1 MAEEVTQITRP
12 SPIIEEAQKN
22 YLTSLKDQVGT
33 ALNTDAFAPSVVGK
47 TALDQAIQ
55 QQQATQAGLGTL
67 SFDQTGGISGL
78 SGSGVASYQP
88 FLDTAQ
94 STLGTAQSTL
104 GDVSPFI
111 TAAGQNF
118 QTQAGLTGPTAYQN
132 FESPYQSA
140 VRDATLAQFDEQAQ
154 IRQQGITDQQAQL
167 GVLGSGRAG
176 VQSAEYQRKSDMD
189 RALLQAQLNQQG
201 FTQANQLAQQA
212 FGNQGMLGAQ
222 QGQLAGLT
230 SGLANQQS
238 GLANQQLGLAQSV
251 PGLQAGALGMGQN
264 LAQQDFGFRQAQ
276 SDAAREQNRMQQFES
291 IDRLARLG
299 QGITGLTPGAGTV
312 TTQSGVPAASPSP
325 IGNALTAGLG
335 AFSLGKLFGIG

>member
-22 YLTSLKDQVGT
+22 YLSSLKDQVGT
-33 ALNTDAFAPSVVGK
+33 AINTDAFAPSVVGK

-88 FLDTAQ
+88 FLD
-94 STLGTAQSTL
+94 TAQSTL

-230 SGLANQQS
+230 SGLANQQ
-238 GLANQQLGLAQSV
+238 LGLAQTV

-276 SDAAREQNRMQQFES
+276 SDAAREQNRMQQFEAV
-291 IDRLARLG
+291 DRLARLG

-312 TTQSGVPAASPSP
+312 TTQSGIPAASPSP
-325 IGNALTAGLG
+325 IGNALTAGIG
-335 AFSLGKLFGIG
+335 AFGLGKLFGIG

>member
-33 ALNTDAFAPSVVGK
+33 AINTDAFAPSVVNK

-67 SFDQTGGISGL
+67 AFDQTGAISGL

-88 FLDTAQ
+88 FLD
-94 STLGTAQSTL
+94 TAQSTL

-140 VRDATLAQFDEQAQ
+140 VRDATLAQFDEQAA

-212 FGNQGMLGAQ
+212 FGNQGVLGAQ

-230 SGLANQQS
+230 SGLANQQ
-238 GLANQQLGLAQSV
+238 LGLAQTV
-251 PGLQAGALGMGQN
+251 PGLQAQALGMGQN

-276 SDAAREQNRMQQFES
+276 SDAAREQNRMQQFEAV
-291 IDRLARLG
+291 DRLARLG

>member
-12 SPIIEEAQKN
+12 SPIIEEAQKA
-22 YLTSLKDQVGT
+22 YLTSLRDQVT
-33 ALNTDAFAPSVVGK
+33 TPLDTSQFAPSVVGK
-47 TALDQAIQ
+47 TALDQAVQ
-55 QQQATQAGLGTL
+55 QQAATQAGLGTL
-67 SFDQTGGISGL
+67 SFDPTSGAISGVT
-78 SGSGVASYQP
+78 GTGVASYQP

-94 STLGTAQSTL
+94 ATLGGVQ
-104 GDVSPFI
+104 PFI
-111 TAAGQNF
+111 TAA
-118 QTQAGLTGPTAYQN
+118 AGRTGPTAYQD

-140 VRDATLAQFDEQAQ
+140 VRDATLAQFDEQAAM
-154 IRQQGITDQQAQL
+154 RQQAITDQQAQL

-176 VQSAEYQRKSDMD
+176 VQTAEYQRKSDLD
-189 RALLQAQLNQQG
+189 RALLQAQLNQSG
-201 FTQANQLAQQA
+201 FTQANQLAAQA
-212 FGNQGMLGAQ
+212 FGQ

-230 SGLANQQS
+230 SGLANQQ
-238 GLANQQLGLAQSV
+238 LGLATTV
-251 PGLQAGALGMGQN
+251 PGLGQQALGLGQG
-264 LAQQDFGFRQAQ
+264 LAGQDFGFRQAQ
-276 SDAAREQNRMQQFES
+276 SDAAREANRMQQFEA

>member
-33 ALNTDAFAPSVVGK
+33 ALDTSAFAPNVVNR
-47 TALDQAIQ
+47 TALDEAVQ
-55 QQQATQAGLGTL
+55 QQAATQAGLGTL
-67 SFDQTGGISGL
+67 SFDDKTGAITDVTGT
-78 SGSGVASYQP
+78 GVASYQP

-94 STLGTAQSTL
+94 TTLG
-104 GDVSPFI
+104 GVPDFI
-111 TAAGQNF
+111 KAAGQNF
-118 QTQAGLTGPTAYQN
+118 QTQAGLTGPDAFKA
-132 FESPYQSA
+132 FESPYQTA
-140 VRDATLAQFDEQAQ
+140 VRDATLASFKDQADA
-154 IRQQGITDQQAQL
+154 RQLAITDQQAQL

-176 VQSAEYQRKSDMD
+176 VQLAEYQRKSDLD
-189 RALLQAQLNQQG
+189 RALLEAQLNQSG
-201 FTQANQLAQQA
+201 FTQANQLASQA
-212 FGNQGMLGAQ
+212 FGQQGVLGAQ

-230 SGLANQQS
+230 SGLANQQ
-238 GLANQQLGLAQSV
+238 LGLAQTV
-251 PGLQAGALGMGQN
+251 PQLGMQALNLGQGI
-264 LAQQDFGFRQAQ
+264 AGQDFQFRQAQ
-276 SDAAREQNRMQQFES
+276 ADAAREQNRMQQFES

-312 TTQSGVPAASPSP
+312 TTQTGIPAASPSP

>member
-33 ALNTDAFAPSVVGK
+33 AINTDAFAPSVVNK

-67 SFDQTGGISGL
+67 SFDQTGAISGL

-88 FLDTAQ
+88 FLD
-94 STLGTAQSTL
+94 TAQSTL

-176 VQSAEYQRKSDMD
+176 IQSAEYQRKSDMD

-212 FGNQGMLGAQ
+212 FGNQGVLGAQ

-230 SGLANQQS
+230 SGLANQQ
-238 GLANQQLGLAQSV
+238 LGLAQTV
-251 PGLQAGALGMGQN
+251 PGLQAQALGMGQN

-276 SDAAREQNRMQQFES
+276 SDAAREQNRMQQFEAV
-291 IDRLARLG
+291 DRLARLG

>member
-12 SPIIEEAQKN
+12 SPIIEEAQKA
-22 YLTSLKDQVGT
+22 YLTSLRDQVT
-33 ALNTDAFAPSVVGK
+33 TPLDTCQFAPSVVGK
-47 TALDQAIQ
+47 TALDQAVQ

-67 SFDQTGGISGL
+67 SFDPTSGAISGVT
-78 SGSGVASYQP
+78 GTGVASYQP

-94 STLGTAQSTL
+94 ATLGGVQ
-104 GDVSPFI
+104 PFI
-111 TAAGQNF
+111 TAA
-118 QTQAGLTGPTAYQN
+118 AGRTGPTAYQD

-140 VRDATLAQFDEQAQ
+140 VRDATLAQFDEQAAM
-154 IRQQGITDQQAQL
+154 RQQAITDQQAQL

-176 VQSAEYQRKSDMD
+176 VQTAEYQRKSDLD
-189 RALLQAQLNQQG
+189 RALLQAQLNQSG
-201 FTQANQLAQQA
+201 FTQANQLAAQA
-212 FGNQGMLGAQ
+212 FGQ

-230 SGLANQQS
+230 SGLANQQ
-238 GLANQQLGLAQSV
+238 LGLATTV
-251 PGLQAGALGMGQN
+251 PGLGQQALGLGQG
-264 LAQQDFGFRQAQ
+264 LAGQDFGFRQAQ
-276 SDAAREQNRMQQFES
+276 SDAAREANRMQQFEAV
-291 IDRLARLG
+291 DRLARLG

>member
-1 MAEEVTQITRP
+1 MAEQTQITRP
-12 SPIIEEAQKN
+12 SPIIEEAQKA
-22 YLTSLKDQVGT
+22 YLTSLRDQVT
-33 ALNTDAFAPSVVGK
+33 TPLDTSQFAPSVVGK
-47 TALDQAIQ
+47 TSLDQAVQ

-67 SFDQTGGISGL
+67 SFDPTSGAISGVT
-78 SGSGVASYQP
+78 GTGVASYQP

-94 STLGTAQSTL
+94 STLG
-104 GDVSPFI
+104 DVSPFI
-111 TAAGQNF
+111 TAA
-118 QTQAGLTGPTAYQN
+118 AGRTGPTAYQA

-140 VRDATLAQFDEQAQ
+140 VRDATLAQFDEQAA

-201 FTQANQLAQQA
+201 FTQANQLAAQA
-212 FGNQGMLGAQ
+212 FGQQGMLGAQ

-230 SGLANQQS
+230 SGLANQQ
-238 GLANQQLGLAQSV
+238 LGLAQSV
-251 PGLQAGALGMGQN
+251 PGLQAEALGMGQN

-312 TTQSGVPAASPSP
+312 TTQTGVPAASPSP

-335 AFSLGKLFGIG
+335 AFGLGKLFGIG